1 MNKLNLENYPSN
13 KKNKYFISQTTSLA
27 SFVVICF
34 IGNAALNVFYHNQQ
48 NSENDVANGNLLNK
62 IVFIMAT
69 I

>member
-1 MNKLNLENYPSN
+1 M
-13 KKNKYFISQTTSLA
+13 NKYFISQTTSLA

-48 NSENDVANGNLLNK
+48 NGENDVANGNLLNK